1 MHWRYSLCML
11 TDGRQRAPR
20 ARAQASQMPTR
31 LLALC
36 TALALHGRECARAP
50 PPPQAYELSVPRVIA
65 KLARA
70 WPQSLCSAVLPKDA
84 FLQRACFFYASADC
98 LPQMKMV
105 QTSIA
110 LACLL
115 VGADA
120 FGAMPD
126 SPAAGSSGVSHP
138 CI

>member
-1 MHWRYSLCML
+1 ML
-11 TDGRQRAPR
+11 L
-20 ARAQASQMPTR
+20 R
-31 LLALC
+31 LLALSLQP
-36 TALALHGRECARAP
+36 ALAVHGRECARAP

-138 CI
+138 CILPDDGAAGAAAVMY